1 MADTP
6 EKPRRAL
13 APELSGGALDTL
25 WCLFLNGPTWDGN
38 IPSKA
43 GRSELLQHGYAERR
57 SAHAFLTAAGVE
69 LALGLDMEERK
80 ERHDMERRKRS
91 MAADALVKAA
101 QQARETAAL
110 SSQLPHADPACFDE
124 VTALGVR
131 LGFGN
136 LMATASVAWRQWLA
150 DNDWPTGG
158 EFVSSPCRRI
168 AELDAEALGDA
179 LKLWSDAH
187 G

>member
-57 SAHAFLTAAGVE
+57 SDLVEVKKLEVVHILTNAI
-69 LALGLDMEERK
+69 
-80 ERHDMERRKRS
+80 HS
-91 MAADALVKAA
+91 
-101 QQARETAAL
+101 
-110 SSQLPHADPACFDE
+110 F
-124 VTALGVR
+124 
-131 LGFGN
+131 
-136 LMATASVAWRQWLA
+136 
-150 DNDWPTGG
+150 
-158 EFVSSPCRRI
+158 
-168 AELDAEALGDA
+168 
-179 LKLWSDAH
+179 
-187 G
+187 